1 MERVESA
8 VEQIPALRIAIE
20 TADKRMQSL
29 SQRDE
34 ELADALRK
42 ISDTHLKAFD
52 GFSEML
58 QKQRQEGR
66 DTLIK
71 QEDRWR
77 DSLRELSKQHAES
90 NERIAEETLSRIS
103 GIAMRGTIGTVLEWA
118 RPVAL
123 AAVIAAFGWF
133 IHSFIPA
140 LFPH

>member
-1 MERVESA
+1 MESA

-20 TADKRMQSL
+20 SADKRMQSL

-42 ISDTHLKAFD
+42 ISDTHMKAFD
-52 GFSEML
+52 NFSELL
-58 QKQRQEGR
+58 QKQREEHR
-66 DTLIK
+66 NTLIT

-77 DSLRELSKQHAES
+77 SSLNNLEKQHAES

-103 GIAMRGTIGTVLEWA
+103 GLAMRGTIGTVLEWA

-133 IHSFIPA
+133 IHTALPA
-140 LFPH
+140 LYPH